1 VGRSQ
6 TKEQH
11 VSSNGQTEPGA
22 GSDDRRRRLLI
33 IGLIVLALLIFGGG
47 YVLGQGNNGESAAPS
62 ATLPASSPS
71 PSPTTE
77 PSSETPSETATPS
90 SSAEPTGEP
99 DQLGDGKYLVRL
111 TDIQGGEEGPLQL
124 QYDLAYFL
132 TGDEA
137 NQAAADRGLETPVPN
152 DYLIVNDS
160 HKLRL
165 TPLAGIYSVRY
176 IPEGNCCQPVKAN
189 EAQFLEWMGQTNQTD
204 FPPKDTSWW
213 WIMIANGEVTQIKQ
227 LYLP

>member
-1 VGRSQ
+1 M
-6 TKEQH
+6 
-11 VSSNGQTEPGA
+11 SSNGQTEPSA
-22 GSDDRRRRLLI
+22 GSDDRRRRLI
-33 IGLIVLALLIFGGG
+33 VIGLIVLALLIFGGG
-47 YVLGQGNNGESAAPS
+47 YVLGQGNGGESASPS
-62 ATLPASSPS
+62 ATPPAASPS

-77 PSSETPSETATPS
+77 PSETESPSETATAS

-99 DQLGDGKYLVRL
+99 DQLGDGRYLVRL

-213 WIMIANGEVTQIKQ
+213 WITIANGEVTQIKQ